1 MAVEHPVDIGW
12 SGTIAGEDFH
22 SDAWVTLNL
31 SAFRN
36 KRKRR
41 TNTVLG
47 GRSGARGN
55 RSVNDVMIVQIY
67 MLFVGDCDR
76 LGSTGSTPSAQFEQ
90 NLKYWQ
96 DNVIDAEE
104 DSNGCIPMELQDS
117 DGNEWT
123 ADVQVD
129 WIQPESLDEGIATL
143 TVVVPAGRLT
153 AV

>member
-12 SGTIAGEDFH
+12 SGTIAGVSWH
-22 SDAWVTLNL
+22 TDAWVALNL

-36 KRKRR
+36 TRKRR
-41 TNTVLG
+41 NNTILG
-47 GRSGARGN
+47 GRSGARGS
-55 RSVNDVMIVQIY
+55 RSVNDVLTAQIY

-76 LGSTGSTPSAQFEQ
+76 NGDTTATPSEHFER
-90 NLKYWQ
+90 NLKWWQ
-96 DNVIDAEE
+96 DHVIDADE
-104 DSNGCIPMELQDS
+104 DTHGCIEMALTDS
-117 DGNEWT
+117 DGNDWT

-129 WIQPESLDEGIATL
+129 WIQPETLDEGIATV